1 MALQRDDRINY
12 VNIGLMVITAVLAF
26 ALPFETFLFAYAFLG
41 PLHYL
46 TEISWLHDRQ
56 YFSKGKYDF
65 VVLLVIGVLL
75 SFAAFAND
83 FGYDWEIYNQFVEL
97 NLFDKLLVFALFSA
111 VLFALVKNVFVKI
124 LSCLLLFVF
133 VSGWLSKDNEAANQ
147 NSTAIFALTSLVP
160 TLIHVYVFTGLF
172 MLYGALKSRSKSGL
186 WQIVAFVLMPLV
198 LVFFIPVNSQQS
210 APSDYG
216 KRAYY
221 ADGNGFHNTNLS
233 IMSHFKL
240 IPEVTNADYVKYVL
254 KDPKNFPDSTKYVF
268 VLKNAFDLKRYNIPG
283 KDSMVRYT
291 IKGPKYSDIVWE
303 ASSPINKPSQKS
315 LDSLF
320 PLEKAKFIE
329 TQAKPL
335 LAKASEPFIVEN
347 PESPFYMQPL
357 TLAQLIP
364 SSHPAIYQWIYYSNI
379 GIMLMRFIAFA
390 YLYHYLNW
398 FSKTE
403 IIQWHKVPKVRFI
416 AVIVLWLAACGFY
429 LYDYGLGLSVLFFL
443 SFTHVLLEFPLN
455 IVSIVGIGK
464 EAGAIFKHGFKPIKS

>member
-240 IPEVTNADYVKYVL
+240 IPEVTNKDYVDYIL
-254 KDPKNFPDSTKYVF
+254 KDPNYIPDSIKYAF
-268 VLKNAFDLKRYNIPG
+268 VLDKLFTGKTYTIPG
-283 KDSMVRYT
+283 KDSIVSYRLN
-291 IKGPKYSDIVWE
+291 GPKYQDLDWSLTNPVI
-303 ASSPINKPSQKS
+303 KPQQAL

-320 PLEKAKFIE
+320 PLEKKKYIDA
-329 TQAKPL
+329 QAAPF
-335 LAKASEPFIVEN
+335 LARKNEVFLVEN
-347 PESPFYMQPL
+347 PESPFTCSPL
-357 TLAQLIP
+357 RWR
-364 SSHPAIYQWIYYSNI
+364 SSFHRAI
-379 GIMLMRFIAFA
+379 LPFINGF
-390 YLYHYLNW
+390 
-398 FSKTE
+398 
-403 IIQWHKVPKVRFI
+403 IIRTS
-416 AVIVLWLAACGFY
+416 ALCSCG
-429 LYDYGLGLSVLFFL
+429 S
-443 SFTHVLLEFPLN
+443 LLLPT
-455 IVSIVGIGK
+455 SITI
-464 EAGAIFKHGFKPIKS
+464 